1 MSRHF
6 QQVAELVLARAAAIP
21 KWAVVMLWHKVVLSL
36 CECLQF
42 KRL

>member
-6 QQVAELVLARAAAIP
+6 QQVAALVFARAAEIP
-21 KWAVVMLWHKVVLSL
+21 KSAVVMLWHKVVLSL
-36 CECLQF
+36 FECLQF